1 MPLKLVEPNLENVK
15 PELHGLYVKDA
26 TSGHYHL
33 ELSDLKTY
41 VETRV
46 SPVENELKLARENER
61 RLTLNAALQNAN
73 VSQDVGDLLV
83 QRFEHRIAL
92 DSENEQRVISILAE
106 DGTPLTGKG
115 SDGRAT
121 IDDLVKEIT
130 AKFPS
135 MFNGGGTPPADI
147 EDPSK
152 APSNSDFKSEKE
164 RAAWVEK
171 HGLAAYLALPAVAAT
186 DSIRRKSDFRT
197 EKDRAAFVN
206 TNGLSAYNAL
216 PD

>member
-1 MPLKLVEPNLENVK
+1 MPLRIVEPNLENVK

-41 VETRV
+41 VETHV

-61 RLTLNAALQNAN
+61 RLALSAALRNAN
-73 VSQDVGDLLV
+73 VLQDVDDLLV

-92 DSENEQRVISILAE
+92 DSENGQRVISILAE
-106 DGTPLTGKG
+106 DGTFLTGKD
-115 SDGRAT
+115 SSGRAT

-135 MFNGGGTPPADI
+135 MFNGGGTPLTDI
-147 EDPSK
+147 EDPSRT
-152 APSNSDFKSEKE
+152 PSKSDFKSEKE

-171 HGLAAYLALPAVAAT
+171 HGLAAYQALPTVAAKQ
-186 DSIRRKSDFRT
+186 SIARKSDFRT

-206 TNGLSAYNAL
+206 TKGLSAYNAL

>member
-1 MPLKLVEPNLENVK
+1 MPLRLVEPNLENVK
-15 PELHGLYVKDA
+15 PELHGFYVKDA

-33 ELSDLKTY
+33 ELSDLNTY
-41 VETRV
+41 VETHV
-46 SPVENELKLARENER
+46 SPVEDELKLARENER
-61 RLTLNAALQNAN
+61 RLALSAALRNAN
-73 VSQDVGDLLV
+73 VLQDVDDLLV

-92 DSENEQRVISILAE
+92 DSENGQRVISILAE
-106 DGTPLTGKG
+106 DGTFLTGKD
-115 SDGRAT
+115 SSGRAT

-135 MFNGGGTPPADI
+135 MFNGGGKPPTDI
-147 EDPSK
+147 EDPSR
-152 APSNSDFKSEKE
+152 APSKSDFKSEKE

-171 HGLAAYLALPAVAAT
+171 HGLAAYQALPTVAAKK
-186 DSIRRKSDFRT
+186 SIARRSDFRT

-206 TNGLSAYNAL
+206 ARGLSAYNAL